1 MWQLLGAV
9 KTQFGHFGNIL
20 EKTQKKLQEANNVME
35 EASRRSRVI
44 ERKLKSVEELPAEDS
59 FLLLGDSA
67 EIVEVDDEPD
77 ARYVS

>member
-1 MWQLLGAV
+1 
-9 KTQFGHFGNIL
+9 
-20 EKTQKKLQEANNVME
+20 ME